1 MKRRQIVKQNQTK
14 KNRLQK
20 SCQFQVQKTNLK
32 NWPLVFFFRPTPMAL
47 ARSFI
52 KPESQLHFAKFTELM
67 QWQHHYDD
75 NVHQKGELDG
85 IDT

>member
-1 MKRRQIVKQNQTK
+1 MSVSGA
-14 KNRLQK
+14 KNEPQK
-20 SCQFQVQKTNLK
+20 LASCI
-32 NWPLVFFFRPTPMAL
+32 FFRPTPMAL